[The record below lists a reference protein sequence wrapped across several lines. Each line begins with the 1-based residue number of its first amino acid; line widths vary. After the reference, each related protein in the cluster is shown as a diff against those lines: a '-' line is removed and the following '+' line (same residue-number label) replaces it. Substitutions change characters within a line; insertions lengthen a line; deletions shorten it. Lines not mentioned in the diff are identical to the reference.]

1 MTFFFLKLNI
11 VYKICFP
18 SPAPVLSLLLQ
29 REWKG
34 ELQAT
39 LKGNYILRHLTAGVS
54 VSWILKL
61 CSCQSKTEIILF
73 LAQDAWEAPIT
84 PTSWVTQSQSPS
96 QQPNALLAA

>member
-1 MTFFFLKLNI
+1 MA
-11 VYKICFP
+11 YKIHFP
-18 SPAPVLSLLLQ
+18 SSAPFLSLLLQ

-39 LKGNYILRHLTAGVS
+39 LKGNYILRHLTGGVS
-54 VSWILKL
+54 VSWTLKL
-61 CSCQSKTEIILF
+61 CSCQSQTEITLF

-84 PTSWVTQSQSPS
+84 PTSWLTQTQSPS